1 MEQPERNIASPAA
14 QIALLQRDRERLRRI
29 RQRLEGT
36 GEVIECGLAAFK
48 ETWELRKR
56 LDGA

>member
-36 GEVIECGLAAFK
+36 GEVIESGLASV
-48 ETWELRKR
+48 
-56 LDGA
+56 